1 MVKKPRTLSI
11 FWPVIAV
18 WLVRHPQRCIITV
31 HFHPPPTLRFNDL
44 LLALENFRGS
54 FPSCID
60 DDLNLVD
67 DVEEEEDTIRSHGC
81 IRPRSS
87 SHDVSLL
94 LKKRSMDM
102 THCRNLVLACRRG
115 MQNLWLGGCVWQCR
129 RLVFHARVVVFTSF
143 SWFVLNAE

>member
-11 FWPVIAV
+11 FWPVIVV
-18 WLVRHPQRCIITV
+18 WLVRLRQRSNVT
-31 HFHPPPTLRFNDL
+31 HFHPPTLRFNDL
-44 LLALENFRGS
+44 LLALESFRGS

-60 DDLNLVD
+60 DDRNLVD
-67 DVEEEEDTIRSHGC
+67 DVEEEDTIRSHGC

-115 MQNLWLGGCVWQCR
+115 MQILRLGGCVWQCR
-129 RLVFHARVVVFTSF
+129 LLVFHARVVVFTSF